1 MAQQLRTLF
10 SKRTGGGGQFP
21 APTWWLTTANNSSP
35 REYFTLLASEVTRH
49 ACGTQMYIQI
59 KHPYTLW
66 GLFPVVI
73 LSISGM
79 NYNLELEGSP
89 VIQILRLGDTR
100 F

>member
-1 MAQQLRTLF
+1 MLEDCWRDGSAVKNSVL
-10 SKRTGGGGQFP
+10 
-21 APTWWLTTANNSSP
+21 TWWLTTAYNSSP